1 VVELVPVVELTPV
14 VEPVELRGRF
24 APPWGPKIPLVAGL
38 MTADDGFAAATP
50 VGLSA
55 SSLMSSV
62 VWRASTG
69 TVDWCFEPG

>member
-1 VVELVPVVELTPV
+1 M
-14 VEPVELRGRF
+14 
-24 APPWGPKIPLVAGL
+24 GL
-38 MTADDGFAAATP
+38 PRATP